1 MSFKRVIF
9 ILVVTIGVYLI
20 INLLN
25 TTATLWQRQSEV
37 TRAQEELDKLKKE
50 NKDLSSQLEYSQTQE
65 FLEKEARDKLGL
77 VMPEEKQVFIEEE
90 VVLATPA
97 AGKKNS
103 WFENL
108 KSWWGL
114 FVY

>member
-1 MSFKRVIF
+1 M
-9 ILVVTIGVYLI
+9 VVTIGVYLI

-25 TTATLWQRQSEV
+25 TTATLWQRQNEV
-37 TRAQEELDKLKKE
+37 TQAQEELEKLKKE
-50 NKDLSSQLEYSQTQE
+50 SKDLSSQLEYSQTQE

-77 VMPEEKQVFIEEE
+77 VMEGERQVLIEEE
-90 VVLATPA
+90 ALTATES
-97 AGKKNS
+97 GIKGKNS

-108 KSWWGL
+108 KSWWNL